1 MVGQFFKKNLT
12 GKCES
17 HWLLQSE
24 GLEGAETPQ
33 IPSYLREKT
42 DLNLK

>member
-1 MVGQFFKKNLT
+1 MAKFSKKKFA

-33 IPSYLREKT
+33 ISSYLREKT